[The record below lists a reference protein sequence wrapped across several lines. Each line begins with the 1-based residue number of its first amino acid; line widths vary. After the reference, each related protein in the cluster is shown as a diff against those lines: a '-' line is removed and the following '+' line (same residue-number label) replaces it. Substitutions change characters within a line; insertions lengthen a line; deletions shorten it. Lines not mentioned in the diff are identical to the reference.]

1 MRQPLL
7 KSIRSAFIAGIIVLS
22 PLAVTIIVFT
32 WLVGLIGGRYRDL
45 LFFVPSELL
54 ARPELEIVW
63 NLTATVIILL
73 LITLLGFL
81 SRWVVARFFISQ
93 AERLMRRMPVISAVY
108 STAKQI
114 VETFSA
120 RKAAVFQKVVLI
132 EFPRAG
138 CYALGFQTG
147 TTRGEIQERTDETVV
162 NIFVPTTPNPTSGF
176 LVMLPKDSVRY
187 LDMTIAEAMKV
198 IISGGAVVP
207 PWPPP
212 IDPTPLS
219 APASEIAEETEST
232 S

>member
-1 MRQPLL
+1 MRQPLI

-45 LFFVPSELL
+45 LFFIPGDLL
-54 ARPELEIVW
+54 SRPQLEIVW

-93 AERLMRRMPVISAVY
+93 AERLMKRMPVISAVY

-120 RKAAVFQKVVLI
+120 RQAAVFQKVVLI
-132 EFPRAG
+132 EFPRPG

-147 TTRGEIQERTDETVV
+147 TTRGEIQSRTEETVI

-176 LVMLPKDSVRY
+176 LVMLPQDAVRY
-187 LDMTIAEAMKV
+187 LDMTVGEAMKV

-207 PWPPP
+207 PWPPVTGP
-212 IDPTPLS
+212 PP
-219 APASEIAEETEST
+219 APVVIAAETESAP
-232 S
+232 